1 MKKLKLFFKTGFY
14 FANIVLM
21 IFYLY
26 PGSILGCFLYNDC
39 YIQPQITRDFIIS
52 SNHFYAFILL
62 TSLGVFSFHN
72 TKKINFL
79 IFYLFLL
86 SIILELFHIIIPVRA
101 FEMSDLFGNIV
112 GVILVILIYKIVIRY
127 VKTQNLFFNFINYF
141 NYWLL
146 FNTSKHFKQ
155 LFNF

>member
-26 PGSILGCFLYNDC
+26 PGSILGWFLYDDFS
-39 YIQPQITRDFIIS
+39 IQPQITRDFIVS
-52 SNHFYAFILL
+52 ANHVYAFILL
-62 TSLGVFSFHN
+62 TSLGVLSFHN

-101 FEMSDLFGNIV
+101 FEVSDLFGNIV
-112 GVILVILIYKIVIRY
+112 GVILVLFIYKIVIRH
-127 VKTQNLFFNFINYF
+127 V
-141 NYWLL
+141 
-146 FNTSKHFKQ
+146 
-155 LFNF
+155 

>member
-26 PGSILGCFLYNDC
+26 PGSILGCFLYDNC
-39 YIQPQITRDFIIS
+39 YIQPQITQDIIVS
-52 SNHFYAFILL
+52 ANHVYAFILL
-62 TSLGVFSFHN
+62 TILGLSSFHN

-86 SIILELFHIIIPVRA
+86 SIILELFHIIIPNRG

-127 VKTQNLFFNFINYF
+127 VKT
-141 NYWLL
+141 
-146 FNTSKHFKQ
+146 
-155 LFNF
+155 

>member
-1 MKKLKLFFKTGFY
+1 MKKLKLFFKIGFY
-14 FANIVLM
+14 LANIVLI

-26 PGSILGCFLYNDC
+26 PGSILGCFLYDNC
-39 YIQPQITRDFIIS
+39 YIQPQITKDLIVRDFIIS
-52 SNHFYAFILL
+52 ANHVYAFILL

-101 FEMSDLFGNIV
+101 FEVSDLFGNIV
-112 GVILVILIYKIVIRY
+112 GVILVVFIYKVVIRH
-127 VKTQNLFFNFINYF
+127 V
-141 NYWLL
+141 
-146 FNTSKHFKQ
+146 
-155 LFNF
+155 

>member
-1 MKKLKLFFKTGFY
+1 MQKIKKFFKIGFY
-14 FANIVLM
+14 SANTIL
-21 IFYLY
+21 IILYLF

-52 SNHFYAFILL
+52 SNHVYAFVLL
-62 TSLGVFSFHN
+62 SSLGVFSFHN

-79 IFYLFLL
+79 SIYLFLL
-86 SIILELFHIIIPVRA
+86 SIFLELFHIIIPNRG

-127 VKTQNLFFNFINYF
+127 VKT
-141 NYWLL
+141 
-146 FNTSKHFKQ
+146 
-155 LFNF
+155 

>member
-1 MKKLKLFFKTGFY
+1 MKKIKKFFKIGFY
-14 FANIVLM
+14 SANVIL
-21 IFYLY
+21 IILYLF

-52 SNHFYAFILL
+52 SNHVYAFVLL
-62 TSLGVFSFHN
+62 SSLGVFSFHN

-79 IFYLFLL
+79 SVYLFLL
-86 SIILELFHIIIPVRA
+86 SIFLELFHIIIPNRG

-127 VKTQNLFFNFINYF
+127 VKT
-141 NYWLL
+141 
-146 FNTSKHFKQ
+146 
-155 LFNF
+155 

>member
-52 SNHFYAFILL
+52 SNHFYAL
-62 TSLGVFSFHN
+62 TALSTLGIFTYRN
-72 TKKINFL
+72 TKKIKFL
-79 IFYLFLL
+79 IIYLLLL
-86 SIILELFHIIIPVRA
+86 SIILELLHIIVPVRM
-101 FEMSDLFGNIV
+101 FEWKDLFGNIL
-112 GVILVILIYKIVIRY
+112 GVILVIIIYK
-127 VKTQNLFFNFINYF
+127 
-141 NYWLL
+141 
-146 FNTSKHFKQ
+146 FKDKYAQ
-155 LFNF
+155 D

>member
-1 MKKLKLFFKTGFY
+1 MNKLKNFFKIGFY
-14 FANIVLM
+14 SLNIIL
-21 IFYLY
+21 IILYLF

-52 SNHFYAFILL
+52 SNHVYAFVLL
-62 TSLGVFSFHN
+62 SSLGVFSFHN

-86 SIILELFHIIIPVRA
+86 SIFLELFHIIIPNRG

-112 GVILVILIYKIVIRY
+112 GVILVILIYKVVIRH
-127 VKTQNLFFNFINYF
+127 V
-141 NYWLL
+141 
-146 FNTSKHFKQ
+146 
-155 LFNF
+155 

>member
-52 SNHFYAFILL
+52 SNHFYAFIVL
-62 TSLGVFSFHN
+62 TSLGVLSFHN

-86 SIILELFHIIIPVRA
+86 SIILELFHIIIPNRG

-127 VKTQNLFFNFINYF
+127 VKT
-141 NYWLL
+141 
-146 FNTSKHFKQ
+146 
-155 LFNF
+155 